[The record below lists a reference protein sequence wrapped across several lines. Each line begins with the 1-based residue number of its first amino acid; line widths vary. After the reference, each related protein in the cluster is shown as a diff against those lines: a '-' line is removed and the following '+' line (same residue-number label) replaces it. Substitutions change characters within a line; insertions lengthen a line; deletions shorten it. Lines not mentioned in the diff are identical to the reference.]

1 MAAFPAGLPA
11 QSRSLIN
18 NNLSLCASA
27 SPPHPVND
35 SWAARVQVVHS
46 RRDVAQHVQTLA
58 PGQLAA
64 RACIALESTL
74 RGVWVKGVEG
84 ERGSKVWT
92 MCLLLN
98 ARRTSSTNGSDQ
110 IRSDPV
116 VCSGKLL

>member
-1 MAAFPAGLPA
+1 MAAFPASLPA

-58 PGQLAA
+58 PRQLAA
-64 RACIALESTL
+64 GAHIALERTL
-74 RGVWVKGVEG
+74 RGESGSGVWV
-84 ERGSKVWT
+84 
-92 MCLLLN
+92 CLLLN
-98 ARRTSSTNGSDQ
+98 VRRTSSTNGSDQ